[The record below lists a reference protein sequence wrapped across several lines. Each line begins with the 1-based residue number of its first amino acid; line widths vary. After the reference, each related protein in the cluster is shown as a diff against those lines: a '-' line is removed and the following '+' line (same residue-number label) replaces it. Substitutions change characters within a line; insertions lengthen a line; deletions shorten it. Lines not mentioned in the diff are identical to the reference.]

1 MTQAFN
7 LAQFANF
14 LNTSG
19 QVSAS
24 GLQSGIAT
32 QWTTAGSNIY
42 FSNRIALGQ
51 TTVSNSYY
59 LNINQQNSVTQGGII
74 LTNINAQTQ
83 SSSLGSLGH
92 IYLRSNTNFANN
104 GGNLAMYLARRTYAS
119 TAGTGN
125 DITDQV
131 GLWIRGYY
139 DNSGSIMP
147 LYLGGYGFSSD
158 TPAVIIDGSNNLS
171 FNSGYG
177 SPAIAYG
184 CRSWVNFNGTT
195 TPPSIRGS
203 ANVSSVTRT
212 STGNFTITM
221 STAMP
226 DANYS
231 VVVSG
236 NAIDGSYATDLALIP
251 TTTQYFTNTTF
262 PGFGPTNP
270 TVVTAAVF
278 R

>member
-7 LAQFANF
+7 LSQFANF
-14 LNTSG
+14 VNTSG

-32 QWTTAGSNIY
+32 QWVTSGSNIY
-42 FSNRIALGQ
+42 FPNRIALGQ
-51 TTVSNSYY
+51 TTVSDIYY
-59 LNINQQNSVTQGGII
+59 LNINQQNNISQGGIS

-83 SSSLGSLGH
+83 STYLGSVGH
-92 IYLRSNTNFANN
+92 IYLRSSTNFANN

-158 TPAVIIDGSNNLS
+158 TPAVIIDANNNLS

-231 VVVSG
+231 VVVAG
-236 NAIDGSYATDLALIP
+236 NAINASYVTDLYGFP

-262 PGFGPTNP
+262 PDVGQTNP

>member
-7 LAQFANF
+7 LSQFANF
-14 LNTSG
+14 VNTSG

-32 QWTTAGSNIY
+32 QWVTSGSNIY
-42 FSNRIALGQ
+42 FPNRIALGQ
-51 TTVSNSYY
+51 TTVSDIYY
-59 LNINQQNSVTQGGII
+59 LNINQQNNISQGGIS

-83 SSSLGSLGH
+83 STYLGSVGH
-92 IYLRSNTNFANN
+92 IYLRSSTNFANN

-158 TPAVIIDGSNNLS
+158 TPAVIIDANNNLS

-231 VVVSG
+231 VVVAG
-236 NAIDGSYATDLALIP
+236 NAINASYVTDLLGFP

-262 PGFGPTNP
+262 PDVGQTNP

>member
-14 LNTSG
+14 LNSSG

-32 QWTTAGSNIY
+32 QWVTSGSNIY
-42 FSNRIALGQ
+42 FSNKIAVG
-51 TTVSNSYY
+51 TTTISSNHYV
-59 LNINQQNSVTQGGII
+59 NINQQNDVSQGGII
-74 LTNINAQTQ
+74 LTAINAQTQ
-83 SSSLGSLGH
+83 SSAPGQIGN
-92 IYLRSNTNFANN
+92 IYFRSNTGFANN
-104 GGNLAMYLARRTYAS
+104 GAQVAMHLSRRTYA
-119 TAGTGN
+119 TAAGTGN
-125 DITDQV
+125 DVTDQV

-139 DNSGSIMP
+139 DNTGTGTPI
-147 LYLGGYGFSSD
+147 YLGGYGFSGD
-158 TPAVIIDGSNNLS
+158 TPAVIIDQSNNLS

-177 SPAIAYG
+177 SPALAYG

-195 TPPSIRGS
+195 TPPNIRGS

-212 STGNFTITM
+212 GTGFFVVTM

-236 NAIDGSYATDLALIP
+236 NAIGASYATDLSGTP
-251 TTTQYFTNTTF
+251 TTTQYGINTTF
-262 PGFGPTNP
+262 PNVGQTNAS
-270 TVVTAAVF
+270 VYTAAVF